1 MVAAATEQRS
11 EVPVGPNTGPFGCLA
26 WQHLAKCKQDGSPC
40 AAADEHGCV
49 KDDNNV
55 AQQFNDELKDRVN
68 KLRAKYPGA
77 AITLDLMN
85 HSSTAAELRELVVG
99 RET

>member
-1 MVAAATEQRS
+1 MWVH
-11 EVPVGPNTGPFGCLA
+11 NTGPFGCLA

-77 AITLDLMN
+77 AITLVDVYSAKYSLFVNPSSLTGFDLDYYK
-85 HSSTAAELRELVVG
+85 HCRC
-99 RET
+99 

>member
-11 EVPVGPNTGPFGCLA
+11 EVPMRP
-26 WQHLAKCKQDGSPC
+26 QHGHVRVPGVAGKQDGSPC
-40 AAADEHGCV
+40 AAADEHGYV

-77 AITLDLMN
+77 AITLVDVYSAKYSLFVN
-85 HSSTAAELRELVVG
+85 PNSQGIL
-99 RET
+99 